1 MLKEI
6 IAAFAEYYYI
16 TIVFVIFLIAA
27 VFVWIKAISASKKKG
42 IRRDAV
48 LARLREENELCKE
61 FSELTA
67 EKAQSAEPKRLLKGV
82 ALNIQRDLEK
92 REDMNSAFLKM
103 SEQKRFIYALD
114 FVFCEDAESLSDF
127 FRKNGKPLTTTA
139 DEAVSRI
146 ISGDFY
152 AVFNKGYR
160 MFDDDDEELSTVPD
174 DVSTLD
180 SEYSAVLERGKG
192 ELFSAV
198 KKYICDNVDFFNTK
212 EMY

>member
-6 IAAFAEYYYI
+6 IAAFGEYYYI
-16 TIVFVIFLIAA
+16 SIVFVIFLIAA

-48 LARLREENELCKE
+48 LARLKEENELCEE
-61 FSELTA
+61 FSDLTA
-67 EKAQSAEPKRLLKGV
+67 DKALSAEPERLLKGV

-92 REDMNSAFLKM
+92 REDMNSAFLAM
-103 SEQKRFIYALD
+103 SEQKRFVYALN

-139 DEAVSRI
+139 DEAVRRI
-146 ISGDFY
+146 IGGGFST
-152 AVFNKGYR
+152 VFNKGYR
-160 MFDDDDEELSTVPD
+160 MFDDDDEELSTIPD
-174 DVSTLD
+174 DVSVLD
-180 SEYSAVLERGKG
+180 SEYSSALESGKG
-192 ELFSAV
+192 EILSAI
-198 KKYICDNVDFFNTK
+198 KKYICDNVEFLNTK